1 MQRMKSEIELLT
13 EKLNMLKSV
22 LRQRKQIDTYAT
34 FKLTEKKELFYED
47 GAVLFGATNLDK
59 LNLQE
64 TIETSVYNFRCVQKQ
79 IFIPKS
85 YEERDLCFLGDYKRI
100 QDAKK
105 IIKVSLTKEEAKQIL
120 KTNKQL
126 YSIRIQIFSAYHN
139 GYITT
144 ANENTIKRDKVSDF
158 GNEDF
163 MISAEMLAIFAKF
176 ANKGFKGE
184 LHLDED
190 NKVVLVKCKDF
201 FIVSRTF
208 CNCVENHAVWF
219 DNYDTQKQHVATF
232 ENAEELYNNTKPKY
246 PQNYCDQ
253 RMIDETIDVSL
264 YKIKKILKAEKQTKI
279 TLDKHTDNENHTII
293 VLNGD
298 YIIKRL

>member
-1 MQRMKSEIELLT
+1 MKTATELLT

-22 LRQRKQIDTYAT
+22 LKQRKHIDNYST
-34 FKLTEKKELFYED
+34 FELTDKKEIFYSNEML
-47 GAVLFGATNLDK
+47 LFGFANLDK

-64 TIETSVYNFRCVQKQ
+64 TIDTSVHEFRCVQNKT
-79 IFIPKS
+79 FIQKTWVES
-85 YEERDLCFLGDYKRI
+85 DQYLLGDYERI
-100 QDAKK
+100 QNAKK
-105 IIKVSLTKEEAKQIL
+105 IINVSLTKEEAKQIL

-126 YSIRIQIFSAYHN
+126 YCIPLQIFCAYHN
-139 GYITT
+139 GYLAT

-163 MISAEMLAIFAKF
+163 MISADMMALFAKF

-201 FIVSRTF
+201 FIVSRAL
-208 CNCVENHAVWF
+208 CHCVGNYAIWF

-232 ENAEELYNNTKPKY
+232 ENAEDLYNNTKPKY
-246 PQNYCDQ
+246 PENYCDQ
-253 RMIDETIDVSL
+253 RMIDETFSVSL
-264 YKIKKILKAEKQTKI
+264 HKIKEILKAEKQTKI
-279 TLDKHTDNENHTII
+279 TLDKHVDNENHTII

-298 YIIKRL
+298 YIISRQ

>member
-1 MQRMKSEIELLT
+1 MQRMKSEIEILT

-34 FKLTEKKELFYED
+34 FKLTENKEIFYDD
-47 GAVLFGATNLDK
+47 GIVLFGSTNLDNI
-59 LNLQE
+59 NLQE

-85 YEERDLCFLGDYKRI
+85 YEERGLCLLGDYKRI
-100 QDAKK
+100 QNAKK
-105 IIKVSLTKEEAKQIL
+105 IIKVSLTKNEAKQIL

-126 YSIRIQIFSAYHN
+126 YCIPLQIFCAYHN
-139 GYITT
+139 GYIAT
-144 ANENTIKRDKVSDF
+144 ANGNTIKRDKVSDF

-163 MISAEMLAIFAKF
+163 MISAEMMALFAKF
-176 ANKGFKGE
+176 ANKGFEGE

-201 FIVSRTF
+201 FIVSRES
-208 CNCVENHAVWF
+208 CRCVGNYAIWF
-219 DNYDTQKQHVATF
+219 DNYDTQKQHIATF

-246 PQNYCDQ
+246 PQSYCDQ

-264 YKIKKILKAEKQTKI
+264 YKIKEILKAEKQTKI

>member
-1 MQRMKSEIELLT
+1 MKTAIELLN

-22 LRQRKQIDTYAT
+22 LKQRKHIDKYST
-34 FKLTEKKELFYED
+34 FKLTENKEIFYDD
-47 GAVLFGATNLDK
+47 GIVLFGSTNLDNI
-59 LNLQE
+59 NLQE
-64 TIETSVYNFRCVQKQ
+64 TIETSVYNFRCIQKQ

-85 YEERDLCFLGDYKRI
+85 YEERGLCLLGDYKRI
-100 QDAKK
+100 QNAKK
-105 IIKVSLTKEEAKQIL
+105 IINVSLTKEEAKQIL

-126 YSIRIQIFSAYHN
+126 YCIPLQIFCAYHN
-139 GYITT
+139 GYLAT
-144 ANENTIKRDKVSDF
+144 ANENTIKCDKVSDF

-163 MISAEMLAIFAKF
+163 MISADMMALFAKF

-201 FIVSRTF
+201 FIVSRAL
-208 CNCVENHAVWF
+208 CHCVGNYAIWF

-232 ENAEELYNNTKPKY
+232 ESAEELYNNTKPKY
-246 PQNYCDQ
+246 PQNYCDK

>member
-1 MQRMKSEIELLT
+1 MKSEIELLT

-79 IFIPKS
+79 TFIPKS
-85 YEERDLCFLGDYKRI
+85 W
-100 QDAKK
+100 
-105 IIKVSLTKEEAKQIL
+105 KEEAKQIL

-232 ENAEELYNNTKPKY
+232 ESAEELYNNTKPKY

-264 YKIKKILKAEKQTKI
+264 YKIKEILKAEKQTKI